1 MADKNLSQLLKWSIE
16 AQTAGQTTQNA
27 DGTTTTAPSQPT
39 SQLTPE
45 ILASILGG
53 PSDAELM
60 IQSMNAITSPTLPAA
75 EKLVAFDN
83 FEQLIE
89 SLDNA
94 NNMSTLNLWTPL
106 LSQLDVAEKDL
117 RLYAAWCVGTA
128 VQNNEKSQSALLAAA
143 NNGGGGLTRL
153 VDMVVDGAED
163 EGVRRKAVYALSSAC
178 RNYQP
183 AMDFVAKELVKRG
196 AIGEGE
202 KQVDAADMESVD
214 QIMNPLKEKIKK
226 DAAEKAAA

>member
-16 AQTAGQTTQNA
+16 AQTAGETTQNA

-60 IQSMNAITSPTLPAA
+60 IQSMTAITSPTLPAS

-106 LSQLDVAEKDL
+106 LSQLDVPEKEI

-143 NNGGGGLTRL
+143 GGLTRL

-183 AMDFVAKELVKRG
+183 AMDFVAEELVKKG

-202 KQVDAADMESVD
+202 KQVDAADMEAVD
-214 QIMNPLKEKIKK
+214 EVMNPLKEKIKK
-226 DAAEKAAA
+226 DASEKATA

>member
-60 IQSMNAITSPTLPAA
+60 MQSMSAITSPTLPTA

-106 LSQLDVAEKDL
+106 LAQLDVPDKEL

-143 NNGGGGLTRL
+143 GGLARL
-153 VDMVVDGAED
+153 VDMVVDGGED

-183 AMDFVAKELVKRG
+183 AMDFVAQELAKKG

-202 KQVDAADMESVD
+202 KQVDAADMEAVD
-214 QIMNPLKEKIKK
+214 ALMNPLKEKIKK
-226 DAAEKAAA
+226 DAAEKAASVAA

>member
-27 DGTTTTAPSQPT
+27 DGTTATAPSQPN

-128 VQNNEKSQSALLAAA
+128 VQNNEKSQSALLAAS
-143 NNGGGGLTRL
+143 GGLTRL

-183 AMDFVAKELVKRG
+183 AMDFVAEELVKKG
-196 AIGEGE
+196 AIEEGQ

-226 DAAEKAAA
+226 DTAEKATA